1 MKPQQLMSIS
11 TAMTHWILLFC
22 ISVPT
27 ISHAQDTTSASAEA
41 SITSSYRLGS
51 GDTIEIVV
59 WAGQQKEESL
69 SGEYFVLSSGTIE
82 MPLLGT
88 YPVSGKT
95 LEDATADLQQIL
107 AIKYIRNPHVTMRVQ
122 DYGSQMIHVL
132 GAVEKPGTFAMK
144 GEMSL
149 AEALANAQGTDA
161 RMKGDKQVKISR
173 VNGEKIVVDLERM
186 LRDGTANI
194 PLQAGDVIYVT
205 EGQYVVVNGMVEKPG
220 NIPWKKGIT
229 VTEAISAA
237 GGASASANIREIF
250 ILRGDERIP
259 VYLKKISQ
267 GRLPDVVLEQGD
279 KLFVEESVF

>member
-11 TAMTHWILLFC
+11 TVMTHWILLFC
-22 ISVPT
+22 SSVPT

-173 VNGEKIVVDLERM
+173 VNGEKIVIDLERM

>member
-11 TAMTHWILLFC
+11 TLMTHGILLLC
-22 ISVPT
+22 ISIPT

-95 LEDATADLQQIL
+95 LEEATEDLQQIL
-107 AIKYIRNPHVTMRVQ
+107 ATQYIRNPHVTMRVQ

-173 VNGEKIVVDLERM
+173 VNGEKIVVDLEQM

-250 ILRGDERIP
+250 ILRGDKRIP

>member
-22 ISVPT
+22 ISVPA
-27 ISHAQDTTSASAEA
+27 ISHAKDTTSASAEA